1 MMSAAAIFFLI
12 FFAFFAA
19 PREIFSRKVAKNAK
33 EEKEILEIFFYCAIR
48 DKY

>member
-1 MMSAAAIFFLI
+1 MTAPAISFLI

-33 EEKEILEIFFYCAIR
+33 EEKEIPDFFSNA
-48 DKY
+48 